1 MVVNYAAFWVSSG
14 VVVRNSS
21 GGNCASGVP
30 ADGRGR
36 KTTNPLGDVVAVG
49 ASGVLKPAR
58 VRDALGVP
66 NATSAVAAAVFLVSL
81 QESLVDAS
89 FSLNAVLF
97 AVSLAECGHVLL
109 HVALA
114 LRVTL
119 PMAWTLLVFLQVAEK
134 TLRRIL
140 LEVTLPLAFL
150 RVAWPPPTIS
160 QEMRV

>member
-1 MVVNYAAFWVSSG
+1 LVVNYVAFWVSSS

-21 GGNCASGVP
+21 GGESANGVP
-30 ADGRGR
+30 A
-36 KTTNPLGDVVAVG
+36 
-49 ASGVLKPAR
+49 GVLGRRTTQQGEAAVATDAHGRPKPAR
-58 VRDALGVP
+58 AKDALGVP
-66 NATSAVAAAVFLVSL
+66 NATSAVAAAVFPVSL

-140 LEVTLPLAFL
+140 LEVALPLAFL
-150 RVAWPPPTIS
+150 RVAWPPLTIS